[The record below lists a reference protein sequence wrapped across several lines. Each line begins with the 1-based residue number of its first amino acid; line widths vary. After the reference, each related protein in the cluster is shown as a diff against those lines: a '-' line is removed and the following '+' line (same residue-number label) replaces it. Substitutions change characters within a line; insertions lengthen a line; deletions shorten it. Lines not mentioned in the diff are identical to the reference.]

1 MAFSAKLL
9 DGMVIFAEVISAG
22 SFTKAAENSG
32 HSPSYTS
39 KEINKLEERLG
50 IRLMN
55 RTTRSISLTPEGEIY
70 FQQCQQIIDDAKE
83 AEASIKKSQVEPK
96 GLLKV
101 SCPISFGLSHIRP
114 ILAKYLAA
122 NPQVDLELD
131 LSDRKVDVVADGYD
145 VVVRA
150 TAQLED
156 SSLISRKL
164 LSSYGVTVASPEYIA
179 QHGRPLHPSELSE
192 HQIFTYSYLKT
203 PNIWQ
208 YRDESGE
215 EIQVKLKN
223 RVNTNSPEL
232 MVELALAGQGII
244 RTPKF
249 NIGNKLE
256 TGELV
261 SLFPDYQVL
270 EINVYLIYAS
280 RKHMAAKVRSF
291 IDFALNELG
300 DSQ

>member
-9 DGMVIFAEVISAG
+9 DGMVIFVEVINAG

-32 HSPSYTS
+32 HSPSYIS

-50 IRLMN
+50 IRLMH

-70 FQQCQQIIDDAKE
+70 FQQCQQIIDDAEE

-96 GLLKV
+96 GRLKI

-114 ILAKYLAA
+114 ILAKFLQE

-150 TAQLED
+150 SAQLED
-156 SSLISRKL
+156 SSLISRL
-164 LSSYGVTVASPEYIA
+164 LLRSYGVTVASPEYLA
-179 QHGRPLHPSELSE
+179 LHGTPTHPEELSQ
-192 HQIFTYSYLKT
+192 HQVFTYSYLKT
-203 PNIWQ
+203 SNIWQ
-208 YRDESGE
+208 YKHANGE
-215 EIQVKLKN
+215 EIHVKLKN

-244 RTPKF
+244 RAPKF
-249 NIGNKLE
+249 NLGNKLE
-256 TGELV
+256 TGELIN
-261 SLFPDYQVL
+261 LFSDFQPQ
-270 EINVYLIYAS
+270 EINVYLVYAS

-291 IDFALNELG
+291 IDFAMNELG
-300 DSQ
+300 